1 MEYKSIKGF
10 TGMGQMGFLFAFL
23 GLGFV
28 LAGAAQMFFAMQM
41 LPAGTKFSD
50 TNADMLMKAMLLPE
64 NVGLARASQVLGTF
78 LLMFVPAALWSFVSH
93 GKSTLWL
100 GFSKHINVF
109 QILLAFMI
117 IFTAS
122 MAANPLADFTKY
134 IVAHL
139 PSIDAKAKSMEALYM
154 KQAEALSHI
163 NNVQEYIVALFI
175 MAFFPAMFEEVLF
188 RGALQNLLV
197 RWWQKPMLAIIVTSI
212 LFSLVHMSIYL
223 FLSRALLGFVLGLM
237 FYKTKNIWVNIIAH
251 FLNNAIALTALY
263 AMQKKTGKIDMD
275 KLDPSLHWS
284 VGIAAIVVLVGL
296 FILLSKYSVKNSGY
310 IVEEENALIADKDP
324 VNNFANHLN

>member
-10 TGMGQMGFLFAFL
+10 TGLGQMGFLFAFL

-28 LAGAAQMFFAMQM
+28 LAGAAQYFFAMQM
-41 LPAGTKFSD
+41 LPAGAKISD
-50 TNADMLMKAMLLPE
+50 SNAVMKAMLAPE
-64 NVGLARASQVLGTF
+64 NIGLARASQVLGTL
-78 LLMFVPAALWSFVSH
+78 LLMFLPAALWSFVSY
-93 GKSTLWL
+93 GKSTIWL

-117 IFTAS
+117 IFTAG

-134 IVAHL
+134 VMAHFPKL
-139 PSIDAKAKSMEALYM
+139 DASAKSMEALYM

-163 NNVQEYIVALFI
+163 NNIKEYIVALFI
-175 MAFFPAMFEEVLF
+175 MAFFPAMFEEVFF

-197 RWWQKPMLAIIVTSI
+197 RWWQKPMLAIIVTSL
-212 LFSLVHMSIYL
+212 LFSLIHMSIYL

-251 FLNNAIALTALY
+251 FLNNAFALTQLY
-263 AMQKKTGKIDMD
+263 SMQKRTGKIDLD
-275 KLDPSLHWS
+275 KIDPSLHWS
-284 VGIAAIVVLVGL
+284 VSLAAIVVLVGL
-296 FILLSKYSVKNSGY
+296 FLLLTKYSVKNRSY
-310 IVEEENALIADKDP
+310 IVEDENALLIDKDP